1 MTMLEKTLQ
10 ETLNRYN
17 QINKY
22 GKKLIFEQDLPTE
35 PGGDVPPPD
44 AGVPPTGAPP
54 TGAPTDAPPDAGAP
68 PTGDTP
74 PDAGMPDAGAP
85 DALPEPS
92 SDTEE
97 LDITDLVNMTKSIKK
112 DLEDKTNDSQQVT
125 TKMDDMFTKL
135 ENLEQKLSEMDQI
148 IAKIDALGPKIDSMR
163 EPKPEEK
170 LQLRSLDSFP
180 FSKNPQEF
188 FAEKQD
194 QMRAS
199 GKNEYVLTKDDV
211 QNYSNDT
218 IKSSFNPQGNNGYKF

>member
-1 MTMLEKTLQ
+1 MLEKTLQ
-10 ETLNRYN
+10 EELNRYN

-22 GKKLIFEQDLPTE
+22 GKKLIFEQELPPA
-35 PGGDVPPPD
+35 PGGDVPPAEPDAAVPPSPD
-44 AGVPPTGAPP
+44 AGVPP
-54 TGAPTDAPPDAGAP
+54 
-68 PTGDTP
+68 
-74 PDAGMPDAGAP
+74 AP
-85 DALPEPS
+85 DAMPEPT

-112 DLEDKTNDSQQVT
+112 DLEDKTGEHQQVN
-125 TKMDDMFTKL
+125 TKMDDMFSKL

-148 IAKIDALGPKIDSMR
+148 IAKIDALGPKLDSMR
-163 EPKPEEK
+163 EPKPEER
-170 LQLRSLDSFP
+170 LQLRSLDSYP

-211 QNYSNDT
+211 QNYSNDN
-218 IKSSFNPQGNNGYKF
+218 IKTSFNPQDQYGYKF